1 VRDRERKTERE
12 REKKKERDS
21 NLLRKTL
28 FVEKTFVLDWGD
40 SL

>member
-1 VRDRERKTERE
+1 VRDRERKKRE
-12 REKKKERDS
+12 REKKERDS